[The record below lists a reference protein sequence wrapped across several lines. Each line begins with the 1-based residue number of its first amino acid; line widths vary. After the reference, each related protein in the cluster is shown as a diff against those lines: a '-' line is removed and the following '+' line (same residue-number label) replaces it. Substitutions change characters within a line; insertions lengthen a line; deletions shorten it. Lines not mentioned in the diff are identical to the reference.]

1 MLVFVARFL
10 YRLIIVNR
18 INWKL
23 DLAGPEP
30 GPQWGHKY
38 AQIYNTQDFIP
49 GNKSLLL
56 VTQVELYFYTSFI
69 RIIWFYLF
77 EKILSLDTKLLGYFS
92 TAVKLMI
99 SSAHMNN

>member
-1 MLVFVARFL
+1 MLVFVAQFL

-38 AQIYNTQDFIP
+38 AQIYNTQHF
-49 GNKSLLL
+49 
-56 VTQVELYFYTSFI
+56 LYQEIKVYC
-69 RIIWFYLF
+69 L
-77 EKILSLDTKLLGYFS
+77 
-92 TAVKLMI
+92 
-99 SSAHMNN
+99 